1 VTSLTVLARF
11 IAQGGGINAH
21 AREGNMTALALNN
34 SGQFPVATGIN
45 DHRTYARIGFAAIA
59 LVFGSFGIWAG
70 FAPLDRAAVAQGQ
83 VAVESNNKP
92 VQHLEGGI
100 IREILVH
107 DSQQVKEGDVL
118 FRLQPTNAQANLD
131 LLRKQIDAELAL
143 EARLIAEQARADQI
157 KFPADLLARRNV
169 GETDMAIKDQERQFR
184 ERKETLD
191 GQIGI
196 LSAQIEQKQ
205 QDIAG
210 RQRQKESLATQM
222 ASFKA
227 EMTSVFP
234 LVQKGLYAK
243 NKYLALERDATR
255 VGGDFGVA
263 ESDIAR
269 LTKGIDEAKLQIKQ
283 TRFKFEEEVSNTL
296 NDVRGKMSD
305 AREKIVIAE
314 DVLTRVDVRAPR
326 SGTVLGLKV
335 HGIGA
340 VVKPGDTLAEIV
352 PLGEGL
358 MITARVSP
366 GDIESVEI
374 GQTAE
379 VRFSNFSSRQTPVML
394 GKVVSLSPDAMVD
407 QTGNQQQQQPYFSAK
422 VVIDYSVVPENIA
435 KKIQPGMQADVLI
448 STGERTVLAY
458 LIGPLKNSFAKTF
471 REK

>member
-1 VTSLTVLARF
+1 MIPIEFMPRRTT
-11 IAQGGGINAH
+11 
-21 AREGNMTALALNN
+21 MTALALN
-34 SGQFPVATGIN
+34 SPAQLAVPVGLS
-45 DHRTYARIGFAAIA
+45 DHRTYARLGFAAIA
-59 LVFGSFGIWAG
+59 LVFGGFGIWAT

-83 VAVESNNKP
+83 VAVETNNKP

-100 IREILVH
+100 IREILVR
-107 DSQQVKEGDVL
+107 DAQQVQEGDVL

-131 LLRKQIDAELAL
+131 LLRKQIDAGLAQ
-143 EARLIAEQARADQI
+143 EARLVAEQTRAERI
-157 KFPADLLARRNV
+157 KFPAELLARRNV
-169 GETDMAIKDQERQFR
+169 GETDMAVKDQERQFR
-184 ERKETLD
+184 ERRQTLD

-210 RQRQKESLATQM
+210 RQRQKESLAAQM
-222 ASFKA
+222 VSYKA
-227 EMTSVFP
+227 EMASVFP
-234 LVQKGLYAK
+234 LVAKGYYAR
-243 NKYLALERDATR
+243 NKYLALERDAAR
-255 VGGDFGVA
+255 VEGDFGVA

-269 LTKGIDEAKLQIKQ
+269 LTKGVEEAKLQIDQ
-283 TRFKFEEEVSNTL
+283 TRFKFDEDASNAL
-296 NDVRGKMSD
+296 NDVRAKMSD

-314 DVLTRVDVRAPR
+314 DILTRVDVRAPR

-358 MITARVSP
+358 MVTARVSP
-366 GDIESVEI
+366 ADIESVEI

-379 VRFSNFSSRQTPVML
+379 VRFPNFSSRQSSVIL

-407 QTGNQQQQQPYFSAK
+407 QTGNQQQQQPYFQAK
-422 VVIDYSVVPENIA
+422 VVIDYNAVPENIA

-448 STGERTVLAY
+448 STGERTMMTY
-458 LIGPLKNSFAKTF
+458 LIGPLRNSFAKTF